1 MNTLDPGRRD
11 PRRPKDLVHR
21 VDGAVDRWVDR
32 HRGPAAD
39 RVFYSMSAAFDH
51 GIGWHV
57 IGVLEAVK
65 ARRKQPLL
73 RLSITLGVESF
84 LTNIVVKSFFR
95 RVRPIEHDEDF
106 DRDTVDLPYGVRMP
120 ITSSFPS
127 GHAAAA
133 FTAAAVLSRGPVSTV
148 GYHGLA
154 TLIAGSRVYV
164 RLHHT
169 SDVVAGAALGSLMGV
184 VARRI
189 YPIHG

>member
-1 MNTLDPGRRD
+1 MLDPGRRA
-11 PRRPKDLVHR
+11 PRRPQDLVER
-21 VDGAVDRWVDR
+21 VDATVDRWVDH
-32 HRGPAAD
+32 HRGPIAD
-39 RVFYSMSAAFDH
+39 RVFYSLSAAFDH

-57 IGVLEAVK
+57 IGALEAAR

-95 RVRPIEHDEDF
+95 RVRPIERDDDF
-106 DRDTVDLPYGVRMP
+106 DRATVDLPYGVRMP

-133 FTAAAVLSRGPVSTV
+133 FTAAAVLSRGPVSSV

-154 TLIAGSRVYV
+154 ALIAASRVYA
-164 RLHHT
+164 RLHHA
-169 SDVVAGAALGSLMGV
+169 SDVVAGAALGSLMGG
-184 VARRI
+184 VARRV